1 LKLASVVAAGVPQ
14 HQVAELSKV
23 LPLRGLSSSSAAA
36 GTHYGTTAEQMVRD
50 LALLMSH
57 PRKAAAASSSPLL
70 ISPLLQA
77 AVRRLHII
85 AHDLPKVL
93 SGPLLELVSDFRPE
107 IAGDVSVAQQQQQ
120 RLRTFLQVLAAELPR
135 LTAADTTANGTASWA
150 EPVAARAAD
159 DEEIQGLLE
168 LVGEAEAQEVLVH
181 AAAAAPRRTGARGAD
196 DDAQDGE
203 DQGLYEMLADVHHD
217 LDMQRYLQVC
227 HKGCL

>member
-1 LKLASVVAAGVPQ
+1 VVAAGVPQ

-23 LPLRGLSSSSAAA
+23 LPLGGLSSSSAAA
-36 GTHYGTTAEQMVRD
+36 STHYGTTAEQMVRD

-77 AVRRLHII
+77 AVHRLHII

-120 RLRTFLQVLAAELPR
+120 RLRMFLQVLAAELPR
-135 LTAADTTANGTASWA
+135 LTAADTTASGTASSSWA
-150 EPVAARAAD
+150 EPVAAGAAD

-227 HKGCL
+227 HRGCQ